1 MLPQRQP
8 RRLARELALLVLGQL
23 SNRALNLTDDTSL
36 DALLLATVRTLVL
49 EAHESLET
57 AAMELTQG
65 NEQLLNSDI
74 TAPTLLSAKTMV
86 KESADLTQKAL
97 NRISLAL
104 ELPELIH
111 MARQEEIRT
120 FALKLCRQVQ
130 GERVEIDRVL
140 NSAMVDWQLNRLPR
154 IDQDILRLAV
164 AEIVFLEMEHQ
175 VAINEAV
182 ELSKRYSDDEGRR
195 LINGILRRVV
205 QSLAEGALRL
215 SKAEAAAEAAAAS
228 ANSPSL

>member
-1 MLPQRQP
+1 
-8 RRLARELALLVLGQL
+8 
-23 SNRALNLTDDTSL
+23 
-36 DALLLATVRTLVL
+36 VRTLVL

-111 MARQEEIRT
+111 MARQEDIRT

-130 GERVEIDRVL
+130 GEKVEIDRVL
-140 NSAMVDWQLNRLPR
+140 NGAMVDWQLNRLPR

-164 AEIVFLEMEHQ
+164 AEIVFLETEHQ

-205 QSLAEGALRL
+205 QSLAEGGLRL
-215 SKAEAAAEAAAAS
+215 AKAEAAAAS